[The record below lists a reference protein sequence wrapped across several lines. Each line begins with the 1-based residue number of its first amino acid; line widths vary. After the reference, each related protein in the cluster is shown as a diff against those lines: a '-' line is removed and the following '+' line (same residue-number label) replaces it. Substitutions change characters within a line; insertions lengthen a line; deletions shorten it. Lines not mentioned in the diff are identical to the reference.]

1 MEQSPKGMKDGVMLT
16 AFGAQGWYVGEGQR
30 SLASQ
35 ERAVSNPICPQ
46 PDRPDYSPPLEAG
59 ATCCPAGELQP
70 GWPGLGTVIEPRDA
84 CSLRAPKNQSQTQ
97 FHASAPL
104 GKYGLCISSW
114 VPCNSPQ
121 LLSDL
126 CGDHGPFFE

>member
-84 CSLRAPKNQSQTQ
+84 CNLRAQRINPKPN
-97 FHASAPL
+97 FM
-104 GKYGLCISSW
+104 
-114 VPCNSPQ
+114 PQ
-121 LLSDL
+121 LLW
-126 CGDHGPFFE
+126 GNMGYAFPHGSLVIHLSS